1 MFMFKK
7 YKKEELILIWRHK
20 ISVWM
25 VNILKIILFVGLSYV
40 LLRPVLFMLSTALK
54 SREDLIDPT
63 VVWIP
68 KHPTLENFILAFKS
82 LNYFNAFKNSLIT
95 SIIPALFNVIA
106 CSMIGYGLA
115 RFKFKER
122 ELIFALILFTLI
134 VPPQVLLIPLYVFY
148 QRFDILGIIRLIKG
162 EPLNLLNSYYPII
175 LPTILGGGLKSG
187 LFIYIFRQF
196 FRGMSKELEEAAYVD
211 GASPFQTYLR
221 IFIPNSI
228 PAIVTVFLFSVV
240 WHWNDVFEPSVFIG
254 DFDKYT
260 LSLNLANI
268 RSIITGGTQIF
279 DPLLILPPQYA
290 GAILVILPMLIFYIF
305 TQRFF
310 VESVERTGIIG

>member
-1 MFMFKK
+1 MFKFKK
-7 YKKEELILIWRHK
+7 YKKEELILTWRHK
-20 ISVWM
+20 ISVWV

-68 KHPTLENFILAFKS
+68 KRPTLENFILAFKS

-175 LPTILGGGLKSG
+175 LPTILGGGLRSG

-196 FRGMSKELEEAAYVD
+196 FSGMSKELEEAAYVD

>member
-1 MFMFKK
+1 MLK
-7 YKKEELILIWRHK
+7 YRKEESILILKHK
-20 ISVWM
+20 LYGWFM
-25 VNILKIILFVGLSYV
+25 MLLKILLFIGLAYV

-63 VVWIP
+63 VVWLP
-68 KHPTLENFILAFKS
+68 KHLTLENFKKAFYS
-82 LNYFNAFKNSLIT
+82 LNYFNAFKNSLLV
-95 SIIPALFNVIA
+95 SIIPAIFNVIA

-122 ELIFALILFTLI
+122 ELIFALILFTLV

-148 QRFDILGIIRLIKG
+148 QRFDILSLIKLIKG
-162 EPLNLLNSYYPII
+162 EPLNLLNTYYPII
-175 LPTILGGGLKSG
+175 LPTILGGGLRSG

-211 GASPFQTYLR
+211 GASPFQTYVK
-221 IFIPNSI
+221 IFVPNSI
-228 PAIVTVFLFSVV
+228 PAIITVFLFSLV

-254 DFDKYT
+254 DFEKYT

-268 RSIITGGTQIF
+268 RAIITGGTQIW

-310 VESVERTGIIG
+310 VESVERTGIVG

>member
-7 YKKEELILIWRHK
+7 YKKEELILIWRRK

-175 LPTILGGGLKSG
+175 LPTILGGGLRSG

>member
-1 MFMFKK
+1 MFKFKK

-20 ISVWM
+20 ISVWV

-68 KHPTLENFILAFKS
+68 KRPTLENFILAFKS

-95 SIIPALFNVIA
+95 SIIPAIFNVVA

-175 LPTILGGGLKSG
+175 LPTILGGGLRSG

>member
-175 LPTILGGGLKSG
+175 LPTILGGGLRSG

>member
-1 MFMFKK
+1 MFKFKK

-20 ISVWM
+20 ISVWV

-95 SIIPALFNVIA
+95 SIIPALFNVVA

-175 LPTILGGGLKSG
+175 LPTILGGGLRSG

>member
-1 MFMFKK
+1 MYK
-7 YKKEELILIWRHK
+7 YKKEELIFIWK
-20 ISVWM
+20 NNLYNWFV
-25 VNILKIILFVGLSYV
+25 VFLKILLFIGLSYV

-68 KHPTLENFILAFKS
+68 KHPTLENFKKAYDS
-82 LNYFNAFKNSLIT
+82 LNYIKAFKNSLLV
-95 SIIPALFNVIA
+95 SIIPAIFNVIA

-122 ELIFALILFTLI
+122 EFLFALILFTLI

-148 QRFDILGIIRLIKG
+148 QRFDILGLIKLLKG
-162 EPLNLLNSYYPII
+162 EPLNLLNTYYPII
-175 LPTILGGGLKSG
+175 LPTILGGGLRSG

-211 GASPFQTYLR
+211 GASPFQTYVR

-228 PAIVTVFLFSVV
+228 PAIVTVFLFSLV

-254 DFDKYT
+254 DFEKYT

-268 RSIITGGTQIF
+268 KAIITGGTQIW

-290 GAILVILPMLIFYIF
+290 GAILVILPMLVFYVF

-310 VESVERTGIIG
+310 VESVERTGIVG

>member
-1 MFMFKK
+1 MFKFKK

-68 KHPTLENFILAFKS
+68 KHPTLENFLLAFKS

-175 LPTILGGGLKSG
+175 LPTILGGGLRSG

-196 FRGMSKELEEAAYVD
+196 FSGMSKELEEAAYVD

>member
-1 MFMFKK
+1 
-7 YKKEELILIWRHK
+7 
-20 ISVWM
+20 
-25 VNILKIILFVGLSYV
+25 
-40 LLRPVLFMLSTALK
+40 
-54 SREDLIDPT
+54 
-63 VVWIP
+63 
-68 KHPTLENFILAFKS
+68 
-82 LNYFNAFKNSLIT
+82 
-95 SIIPALFNVIA
+95 
-106 CSMIGYGLA
+106 MIGYGLA

-175 LPTILGGGLKSG
+175 LPTILGGGLRSG

-196 FRGMSKELEEAAYVD
+196 FKGMSKELEEAAYVD

>member
-1 MFMFKK
+1 MFKK

-175 LPTILGGGLKSG
+175 LPTILGGGLRSG

>member
-1 MFMFKK
+1 MIK
-7 YKKEELILIWRHK
+7 YKNYTKEDIILIFKNK
-20 ISVWM
+20 IYRWFITLV
-25 VNILKIILFVGLSYV
+25 KIILFIGLSYV
-40 LLRPVLFMLSTALK
+40 LLRPVLFMLSTAIK

-68 KHPTLENFILAFKS
+68 KHPTIENFKKAFVS
-82 LNYFNAFKNSLIT
+82 LNYFNAFKNSLIV
-95 SIIPALFNVIA
+95 SIIPAIFNVIS

-122 ELIFALILFTLI
+122 EFIFALILFTLI

-148 QRFDILGIIRLIKG
+148 QRFDILGIFKLIRG
-162 EPLNLLNSYYPII
+162 EPFNLLNTYYPII
-175 LPTILGGGLKSG
+175 LPTILGGGLRSG

-221 IFIPNSI
+221 IFIPNSV
-228 PAIVTVFLFSVV
+228 PAIVTVFLFSLV

-268 RSIITGGTQIF
+268 RAIITGGTQIF

-310 VESVERTGIIG
+310 VESVERTGIVG

>member
-175 LPTILGGGLKSG
+175 LPTILGGGLRSG

-260 LSLNLANI
+260 ISLNLVNI

>member
-1 MFMFKK
+1 MFKFKK
-7 YKKEELILIWRHK
+7 YKKEELILTWRHK

-68 KHPTLENFILAFKS
+68 KRPTLENFILAFKS

-95 SIIPALFNVIA
+95 SIIPAIFNVVA

-175 LPTILGGGLKSG
+175 LPTILGGGLRSG

>member
-1 MFMFKK
+1 MFKFKK
-7 YKKEELILIWRHK
+7 YKKEELILTWRHK

-68 KHPTLENFILAFKS
+68 KRPTMENFILAFKS

-148 QRFDILGIIRLIKG
+148 QRFDILGIFRLIKG

-175 LPTILGGGLKSG
+175 LPTILGGGLRSG

-290 GAILVILPMLIFYIF
+290 GSILVILPMLIFYIF

>member
-1 MFMFKK
+1 M
-7 YKKEELILIWRHK
+7 YQREELIAIWRRRISK
-20 ISVWM
+20 ITIS
-25 VNILKIILFVGLSYV
+25 ILKILLFLGLSYV
-40 LLRPVLFMLSTALK
+40 LIRPILFMLSTALK

-68 KHPTLENFILAFKS
+68 KHLTFENFKLAFNS
-82 LNYFNAFKNSLIT
+82 LNYFNAFKNSLLI
-95 SIIPALFNVIA
+95 SIIPAIFNVIS

-122 ELIFALILFTLI
+122 EFIFALILFTLI
-134 VPPQVLLIPLYVFY
+134 VPPQVLLIPLYIFY
-148 QRFDILGIIRLIKG
+148 QKFDILGIISLIKD
-162 EPLNLLNSYYPII
+162 EPLNLLNTYYPII
-175 LPTILGGGLKSG
+175 LPTILGGGLRSG

-211 GASPFQTYLR
+211 GASPFQTYVR
-221 IFIPNSI
+221 VFIPNSV
-228 PAIVTVFLFSVV
+228 PAVLTVFLFSLV
-240 WHWNDVFEPSVFIG
+240 WHWNDVFEPSAYIG
-254 DFDKYT
+254 DFEKYT

-268 RSIITGGTQIF
+268 KAIITGGTQIW

-290 GAILVILPMLIFYIF
+290 GAILVILPMLIFYLF

-310 VESVERTGIIG
+310 VESIERTGIIG

>member
-1 MFMFKK
+1 MFKFKK

-20 ISVWM
+20 ISVWV

-68 KHPTLENFILAFKS
+68 KHPTLENFILALKS

-175 LPTILGGGLKSG
+175 LPTILGGGLRSG

-196 FRGMSKELEEAAYVD
+196 FSGMSKELEEAAYVD

>member
-1 MFMFKK
+1 MFKFKK

-20 ISVWM
+20 ISVWV

-175 LPTILGGGLKSG
+175 LPTILGGGLRSG

>member
-1 MFMFKK
+1 M
-7 YKKEELILIWRHK
+7 YQREELIAIWRRRISK
-20 ISVWM
+20 IIIS
-25 VNILKIILFVGLSYV
+25 ILKILLFLGLSYV
-40 LLRPVLFMLSTALK
+40 LIRPILFMLSTALK

-68 KHPTLENFILAFKS
+68 KHLTFENFKLAFNS
-82 LNYFNAFKNSLIT
+82 LNYFNAFKNSLLI
-95 SIIPALFNVIA
+95 SIIPAIFNVIS

-115 RFKFKER
+115 RFKFREKEF
-122 ELIFALILFTLI
+122 IFALILFTLI

-148 QRFDILGIIRLIKG
+148 QRFDILGIISLIRG
-162 EPLNLLNSYYPII
+162 EPLNLLNTYYPII
-175 LPTILGGGLKSG
+175 LPTILGGGLRSG

-196 FRGMSKELEEAAYVD
+196 FRGMSQELEEAAYVD
-211 GASPFQTYLR
+211 GASPFQTYVR

-228 PAIVTVFLFSVV
+228 PAVVTVFLFSLV
-240 WHWNDVFEPSVFIG
+240 WHWNDVFEPSVYIG
-254 DFDKYT
+254 DFEKYT

-268 RSIITGGTQIF
+268 KAIITGGTQIW

-290 GAILVILPMLIFYIF
+290 GAILVILPMLIFYLF

-310 VESVERTGIIG
+310 VESIERTGIIG

>member
-1 MFMFKK
+1 MFKQ
-7 YKKEELILIWRHK
+7 YKKEELILIWKHK
-20 ISVWM
+20 ISVWTY
-25 VNILKIILFVGLSYV
+25 NILKILLFIGLSYV
-40 LLRPVLFMLSTALK
+40 LLRPVLFMFSTALK

-82 LNYFNAFKNSLIT
+82 LNYFNAFKNSLII
-95 SIIPALFNVIA
+95 SIIPAIFNVIA

-122 ELIFALILFTLI
+122 EIIFALIIFTLI

-148 QRFDILGIIRLIKG
+148 QRFDILNIIGLIRG

-175 LPTILGGGLKSG
+175 LPTILGGGLRSG

-228 PAIVTVFLFSVV
+228 PAIVAVFLFSVV

-290 GAILVILPMLIFYIF
+290 GAVLVMLPMLIFYIF

>member
-1 MFMFKK
+1 MFKFKK

-175 LPTILGGGLKSG
+175 LPTILGGGLRSG

-196 FRGMSKELEEAAYVD
+196 FKGMSKELEEAAYVD

>member
-1 MFMFKK
+1 MFKK

-175 LPTILGGGLKSG
+175 LPTILGGGLRSG
-187 LFIYIFRQF
+187 LFIYIFKQF